1 MASVDEED
9 EGTGSLKKW
18 AWLVGGLCAAA
29 AGFLVWGP
37 KRMKPVQDLA
47 HRLEEAWEE
56 HDKDDDLDE
65 ALWRGTGQKPRGE
78 GPGSRAQSAK
88 FTVPEP

>member
-9 EGTGSLKKW
+9 ESTGSLKKW

-56 HDKDDDLDE
+56 HDKDDYLDE
-65 ALWRGTGQKPRGE
+65 ALGRGQGQRPREQGS
-78 GPGSRAQSAK
+78 GSRAQNANS
-88 FTVPEP
+88 TVPEP